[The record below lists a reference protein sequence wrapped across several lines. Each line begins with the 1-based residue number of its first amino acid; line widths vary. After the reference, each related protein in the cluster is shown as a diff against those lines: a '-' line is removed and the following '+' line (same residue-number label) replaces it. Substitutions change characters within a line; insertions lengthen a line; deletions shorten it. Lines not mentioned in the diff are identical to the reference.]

1 MFLRCIP
8 SMSALNPFEF
18 EYEGDEEGDDSPSR
32 DLGAHEVT
40 SADADTAAI
49 RERLKRRLSNVV
61 VFKQLP
67 STPGHPCW
75 LGTRYSGA
83 NDRGVLVDQSQ
94 NDDGYSIVVAPSVLG
109 PQAGHGAFLKRIG
122 TPKSLD
128 FKTSSRSCG
137 SARSTP
143 TTPGCTGSVP
153 GRLPLPSVGTI
164 SNCSTTTK
172 VVQTHTHT
180 RAHTHTA
187 CTHRHT
193 HTDTQTH
200 VHPHTRSR
208 TPARDRPHRAL
219 QHPGPRRRTQLVQLI
234 RVGGPYP
241 RADGGH

>member
-1 MFLRCIP
+1 
-8 SMSALNPFEF
+8 MSALNPFEF

-109 PQAGHGAFLKRIG
+109 PQAGHGVFLKRIG

-128 FKTSSRSCG
+128 FKTSSRRPVVWQRTFD
-137 SARSTP
+137 ADH
-143 TTPGCTGSVP
+143 PGLYRLSP
-153 GRLPLPSVGTI
+153 GEAAPPVGGYHI
-164 SNCSTTTK
+164 ELFDDDEGCPDA
-172 VVQTHTHT
+172 HTHT

-208 TPARDRPHRAL
+208 TPARDRPHRATNSGVSGSKK
-219 QHPGPRRRTQLVQLI
+219 GPTLFF
-234 RVGGPYP
+234 
-241 RADGGH
+241 